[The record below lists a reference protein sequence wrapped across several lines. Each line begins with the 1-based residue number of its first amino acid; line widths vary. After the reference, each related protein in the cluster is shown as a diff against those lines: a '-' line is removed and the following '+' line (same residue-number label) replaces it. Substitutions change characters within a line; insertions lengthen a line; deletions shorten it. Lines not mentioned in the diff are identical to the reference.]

1 MIRTGYRLL
10 LHPLKNYPGPQ
21 LAKISDTYSTYHSA
35 KKSLHLATRQAH
47 IEYSELLDTQALLLE
62 RLTTRL
68 TKGPVI
74 RLGPNKLVFNT
85 VEALHGMWPVY
96 FILTYR

>member
-21 LAKISDTYSTYHSA
+21 LAKISDTYNTYHSA
-35 KKSLHLATRQAH
+35 RKSLHLATRQAH
-47 IEYSELLDTQALLLE
+47 LEYGELLDMKVPLLKI
-62 RLTTRL
+62 LTTRL

-85 VEALHGMWPVY
+85 VQALHGM
-96 FILTYR
+96 